1 MPNRE
6 NKTARAVNP
15 SQRGNTTQK
24 QAADFGKYPQKAVY
38 RAGHDTRI
46 NAFVTSLGRRNQA
59 KRDAR

>member
-1 MPNRE
+1 MPHRE
-6 NKTARAVNP
+6 DKTRRDVGPTHRNVETKHNAVP
-15 SQRGNTTQK
+15 GKLRQRT
-24 QAADFGKYPQKAVY
+24 VY

>member
-1 MPNRE
+1 MPSRE
-6 NKTARAVNP
+6 NKNSREVDPTQRNP
-15 SQRGNTTQK
+15 VQK
-24 QAADFGKYPQKAVY
+24 PGAAFGKYRAKAVY